1 MKLREDSN
9 KVIVFFINISFR
21 DKNAYNFEF
30 FTPFSIVNSLSVF
43 LDLTTY
49 DTAKQLILRH
59 TGLKDNALTHAMSR

>member
-9 KVIVFFINISFR
+9 ILVVVVNNISFWE
-21 DKNAYNFEF
+21 KNVYNFEF
-30 FTPFSIVNSLSVF
+30 LTPCSIVSSLSVF

-59 TGLKDNALTHAMSR
+59 TSLKDNALTHAMSR